1 MYLKNHDFV
10 ILPLSWIIVKL
21 QKLQIIRN
29 RGLLGI
35 RRIPEYCIL
44 QAPGGENIFI
54 IKSSCNNMISASNSP
69 YSPIQNPGSEQSERA
84 IIMSKTV
91 IAILFRHFFFV

>member
-1 MYLKNHDFV
+1 MIYRKNHDFV
-10 ILPLSWIIVKL
+10 ILPLSWNIAKL

-35 RRIPEYCIL
+35 TRIPEYSIL

-54 IKSSCNNMISASNSP
+54 IKSSCNNMISGSKSP
-69 YSPIQNPGSEQSERA
+69 HTPIQNPASEQSERA
-84 IIMSKTV
+84 IDMS
-91 IAILFRHFFFV
+91 I